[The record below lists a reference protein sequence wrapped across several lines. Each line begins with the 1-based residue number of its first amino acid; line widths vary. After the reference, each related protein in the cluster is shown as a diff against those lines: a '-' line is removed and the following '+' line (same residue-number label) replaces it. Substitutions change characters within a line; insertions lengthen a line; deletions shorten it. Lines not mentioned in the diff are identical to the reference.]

1 MKAIKEEVL
10 SVDNIQ
16 IQERSCDWKSAIET
30 AVKPLIQNGFVEEKY
45 TAAILRNIEA
55 WGPYFMAG
63 PYIILPHARPEEGVR
78 KNQISIL
85 SLKKPVYFDDGTIP
99 IRLLMI
105 LASVDSKSHLRILKM
120 LASVV
125 TDETTLRSLLKSNT
139 PQELFQCFQAKESKG
154 GREDGISIHTAAD

>member
-1 MKAIKEEVL
+1 MKEEIL

-16 IQERSCDWKSAIET
+16 IQECASDWKSAIKA
-30 AVKPLIQNGFVEEKY
+30 AVQPLIQNGFAEEQY
-45 TAAILRNIEA
+45 TDAILRNIEA

-63 PYIILPHARPEEGVR
+63 PYIILPHARPEEGVK

-85 SLKKPVYFDDGTIP
+85 SLKKPVYFDDGKIP

-120 LASVV
+120 LASVL

-139 PQELFQCFQAKESKG
+139 PQELLQCFQTMESKG
-154 GREDGISIHTAAD
+154 GKNDGISIHTAAD

>member
-1 MKAIKEEVL
+1 MKEEVL
-10 SVDNIQ
+10 SVENIQ

-30 AVKPLIQNGFVEEKY
+30 AVKPLIQNCFVEERY

-85 SLKKPVYFDDGTIP
+85 SLKKPVYFDDGSIP
-99 IRLLMI
+99 ISLLMI
-105 LASVDSKSHLRILKM
+105 LASVD
-120 LASVV
+120 
-125 TDETTLRSLLKSNT
+125 
-139 PQELFQCFQAKESKG
+139 
-154 GREDGISIHTAAD
+154 

>member
-1 MKAIKEEVL
+1 MKEEVL

-30 AVKPLIQNGFVEEKY
+30 AVKPLIQNGFVEERY
-45 TAAILRNIEA
+45 TYAILRNIEA

-85 SLKKPVYFDDGTIP
+85 SLKKPVP
-99 IRLLMI
+99 
-105 LASVDSKSHLRILKM
+105 
-120 LASVV
+120 
-125 TDETTLRSLLKSNT
+125 
-139 PQELFQCFQAKESKG
+139 
-154 GREDGISIHTAAD
+154 

>member
-1 MKAIKEEVL
+1 MKEEVL

-85 SLKKPVYFDDGTIP
+85 SLKKPVYFDDGSIP

-125 TDETTLRSLLKSNT
+125 TDESDT
-139 PQELFQCFQAKESKG
+139 AKPAEKQYAAGAVSMFSGKG
-154 GREDGISIHTAAD
+154 IEGRERRWDFNSYRS